1 MHSFMFFRR
10 FRDDALSET
19 SKSGPRPVDR
29 SVDAATNAATRG
41 DAGDGRRARVGVL
54 RVGVLRVGDDDDDDD
69 DDERRARWE
78 RIGFLVRNRD
88 ERFSAVGGRRGEA
101 TEGTGAAGRRRYRG

>member
-1 MHSFMFFRR
+1 MPCIHSFIRFFGV
-10 FRDDALSET
+10 SET
-19 SKSGPRPVDR
+19 TRSRKHQNRARRVDR
-29 SVDAATNAATRG
+29 SIDVATNAATRG
-41 DAGDGRRARVGVL
+41 DGDGRRARVGVR
-54 RVGVLRVGDDDDDDD
+54 RVGVLRVGDDD

-101 TEGTGAAGRRRYRG
+101 TEGTGAAGRRDCS

>member
-1 MHSFMFFRR
+1 MHSFIHFFRR
-10 FRDDALSET
+10 FRDDAVSET
-19 SKSGPRPVDR
+19 SKSGSPGR
-29 SVDAATNAATRG
+29 SIDAATNASTRG

-54 RVGVLRVGDDDDDDD
+54 RVGVLRVGDDD

-101 TEGTGAAGRRRYRG
+101 TEGTGAAGRRDCS